1 MKITDIK
8 IEKVHIPLLGPIKI
22 TFATLTYAEN
32 VLIKVSTDEGLVG
45 YGEAA
50 PIPFVTGETVDSA
63 IAAIRALTPGLIGM
77 DPLDIEKIHAVMDK
91 AFYGNGSA
99 KCAIDLAMYD
109 LAGKKAGLPVYKLL
123 GGYSNEVQNDITVSI
138 SSPEEMAETAKNYVE
153 EKGFHILKV
162 KAGICVEDDIRAM
175 KLIREAVGPSIRL
188 RVDANQGYDVND
200 AVYAMEEFKK
210 LGVEAVEQCL
220 PVWDF
225 EGAAYVRSKAR
236 GIRVMLDESIHEPT
250 DAARACRNGC
260 ADTLN
265 IKLMKCGG
273 LYPATK
279 INAIAEAFGVNC
291 MVGCMLETKLAT
303 TAGVSLV
310 ASKKNITEADCD
322 SFLFYEDENTGMK
335 GGFTRDS
342 DRFTLLDK
350 PGFGLDINF

>member
-8 IEKVHIPLLGPIKI
+8 IEKVHIPLLGPITV
-22 TFATLTYAEN
+22 TFATISYAEN
-32 VLIKVSTDEGLVG
+32 LLIKVSTDEGIDG

-50 PIPFVTGETVDSA
+50 PMPFVTGETVDSVV
-63 IAAIRALTPGLIGM
+63 AAIRSLTPGLIGQ
-77 DPLDIEKIHAVMDK
+77 DPLNIEKIHEIMDSVYH
-91 AFYGNGSA
+91 ANGSA

-109 LAGKKAGLPVYKLL
+109 LAGKKLGVPVYKLL
-123 GGYSNEVQNDITVSI
+123 GGYSNEVQNDITI
-138 SSPEEMAETAKNYVE
+138 GIADPEDMAKSAKNFVK

-162 KAGICVEDDIRAM
+162 KAGIHVEDDIRAM

-188 RVDANQGYDVND
+188 RVDANQGYDVSD

-220 PVWDF
+220 PDWDF
-225 EGAAYVRSKAR
+225 DGAAYVRSKAR
-236 GIRVMLDESIHEPT
+236 GIRVMLDESIHNPK
-250 DAARACRNGC
+250 DAARACKNGC

-335 GGFTRDS
+335 GGFTREN